1 MDHASSGRSL
11 VLKYR
16 MAILLMLVCNP
27 LIQGCSQDDLT
38 GKPTTQDDYVGPI
51 LVWNLSQFDLLA
63 VYTHGEGGFN
73 NNGTNQIDLAI
84 EPDQTR
90 VIQWSQGSYVSVV
103 REKTQ
108 GGFMLGLTT
117 QTPPTFNQAQSV
129 LIVFDDG
136 FRALVNAS
144 DANGT
149 PGFPGFP
156 DEITSFSPQPTTE
169 PQGD

>member
-1 MDHASSGRSL
+1 MDHASSGRSI

-16 MAILLMLVCNP
+16 IAILLMLVCNP

-63 VYTHGEGGFN
+63 VYTHEEDGFD
-73 NNGTNQIDLAI
+73 NNGINQIDLAI

-90 VIQWSQGSYVSVV
+90 VIQWSHGSYVSIV

-117 QTPPTFNQAQSV
+117 QTPPAFTSACSV

-136 FRALVNAS
+136 FRALVSLEQAQV
-144 DANGT
+144 T

-156 DEITSFSPQPTTE
+156 EGTVCP
-169 PQGD
+169 

>member
-1 MDHASSGRSL
+1 
-11 VLKYR
+11 
-16 MAILLMLVCNP
+16 MLVCNP
-27 LIQGCSQDDLT
+27 LIQGCSQDDL
-38 GKPTTQDDYVGPI
+38 GPGINIDDNYAGPI

-63 VYTHGEGGFN
+63 VYTHEEDGFD
-73 NNGTNQIDLAI
+73 NNGINQIDLAI

-117 QTPPTFNQAQSV
+117 QTPPAFNQAQSV

-144 DANGT
+144 EANGT

-156 DEITSFSPQPTTE
+156 DEITSFSTQPTTE
-169 PQGD
+169 PQED